1 MAGPLSGVRI
11 LDLTSVVAGP
21 MATQMLGDMGA
32 DVIKIEAPE
41 GDAPR
46 HTGPARS
53 PGMAALF
60 MGLNRGKR
68 SLVLDL
74 KIDTAKE
81 ALWRLI
87 ATADVLV
94 HSMRPQKMEKLGF
107 GHQTVCAKNSRLV
120 YAALHGYRDG
130 GPYSG
135 QPAYDDVIQ
144 GQSGIA
150 ALMAQVVGEP
160 RYAPMILADKT
171 CALSIAGSVSA
182 ALFARERTGRGQF
195 VEIPMFEQMVAFV
208 LGEHLFG
215 HNFVPP
221 LGALG
226 YTRVTAPWRRPYKT
240 KDGYLCMMAYT
251 QAHWRKFWTL
261 VGKPEMISDP
271 RFDSIA
277 SRAKN
282 VVAVYELAG
291 QCIAD
296 KTTDEWLTRLREL
309 EIPAARMSSLDDLF
323 IDPQLAAS
331 GFFKRA
337 RHPTEGEILYTDLP
351 VRFSDSPAP
360 SARLQPR
367 LGEHSFEVLREAG
380 FSESEIADLAAS
392 GAMVDGRATM
402 RSSS

>member
-1 MAGPLSGVRI
+1 MAGPLSGIRI

-21 MATQMLGDMGA
+21 LATQMLGDMGA

-53 PGMAALF
+53 EGMAALF
-60 MGLNRGKR
+60 MGLNRSKR

-74 KIDTAKE
+74 KNDGAKA

-87 ATADVLV
+87 ESADVFV
-94 HSMRPQKMEKLGF
+94 HSMRPQKVEKLGF
-107 GHQTVCAKNSRLV
+107 GHQTVCAKNSRIV

-150 ALMAQVVGEP
+150 ALMSQVAGEP
-160 RYAPMILADKT
+160 RYAPMIIADKT
-171 CALSIAGSVSA
+171 CALSIAGAVSV
-182 ALFARERTGRGQF
+182 ALFARERSGRGQF
-195 VEIPMFEQMVAFV
+195 VEIPMFESMVSFV

-221 LGALG
+221 MGSLG
-226 YTRVTAPWRRPYKT
+226 YTRVLASWRRPYKT

-251 QAHWRKFWTL
+251 QLHWRKFWTM
-261 VGKPEMISDP
+261 VGKPELQSDP

-277 SRAKN
+277 SRAHN
-282 VVAVYELAG
+282 IVALYELAG
-291 QCIAD
+291 ACLTE
-296 KTTDEWLTRLREL
+296 KTTDEWLALLRQL
-309 EIPAARMSSLDDLF
+309 EIPAARMSSLDDVMA
-323 IDPQLAAS
+323 DPQLAAS

-337 RHPTEGEILYTDLP
+337 THPTEGEILYTDLP
-351 VRFSDSPAP
+351 VRFSDTAISPE
-360 SARLQPR
+360 RLQPR
-367 LGEHSFEVLREAG
+367 LGEHSLDVLREAG
-380 FSESEIADLAAS
+380 LSENEIKSLLAS
-392 GAMVDGRATM
+392 GATVDGKPKAQAAE
-402 RSSS
+402 